1 MPNPFDILQPALEVL
16 TTEGWVLPATG
27 QAVEDQVTPDIEEIY
42 DRATG
47 GNAEVRSIWETR
59 PRLYHPLRPIPRAER
74 HLFRYFL
81 DGSVRTYFI
90 GTVIEHKRS
99 SPVQLAQVGA
109 AVIHREDDG
118 KLHIIQI
125 KRKLVLLLR
134 KEVLSDVLWSHL
146 EEAVRQVP
154 NLELRDTSPN
164 DGYLEAFR
172 VQEER
177 SRGAHKANWA
187 MREVEMELAR
197 SLQRAEEEWLVLD
210 GGLGNEYLNWDG
222 PPLIGVAKS
231 FRRDVYFNLGTG
243 PRSRQLNLYSLLADL
258 QEGHRTCVFPRWPGE
273 SREGKVVFWYV
284 RIRPQRGLDY
294 PLMGVVKV
302 EMPNP
307 SREPVDSDL
316 VDLISGALVAERS
329 VTPYGRDTRWHAH
342 LYPIYVAERVIK
354 NNFYSPLVLKAAI
367 RWPEPGV
374 QTPSGR

>member
-1 MPNPFDILQPALEVL
+1 MPNPLSILNPALEVL
-16 TTEGWVLPATG
+16 ATEGRVLPATG
-27 QAVEDQVTPDIEEIY
+27 QAVEDQATPDIEEVY

-47 GNAEVRSIWETR
+47 GKAEVRSIWETR
-59 PRLYHPLRPIPRAER
+59 RRLYHPVRSIPRIER

-90 GTVIEHKRS
+90 GTVIEHQRS

-109 AVIHREDDG
+109 AAIRREDDG
-118 KLHIIQI
+118 QLHIVRVE
-125 KRKLVLLLR
+125 RKLVLLLQ
-134 KEVLSDVLWSHL
+134 KQNLSDVLWSRL
-146 EEAVRQVP
+146 EAAVRQVP
-154 NLELRDTSPN
+154 NLEVRDTSQD
-164 DGYLEAFR
+164 DGYLEAIR
-172 VQEER
+172 VQEGR

-187 MREVEMELAR
+187 MREVEVEIAK
-197 SLQRAEEEWLVLD
+197 SLERREDEWLVLD
-210 GGLGNEYLNWDG
+210 GGLGNEYLDWDG

-231 FRRDVYFNLGTG
+231 FRRDTLFNLGSG
-243 PRSRQLNLYSLLADL
+243 PRARQLNLYTLLAGL

-329 VTPYGRDTRWHAH
+329 VTPHGRDSRWHAH
-342 LYPIYVAERVIK
+342 LYPIYIAERVIK
-354 NNFYSPLVLKAAI
+354 NHFYSPAVLKAAI
-367 RWPEPGV
+367 RWPEVGIQV
-374 QTPSGR
+374 

>member
-1 MPNPFDILQPALEVL
+1 MSNPFAILRPALEVL
-16 TTEGWVLPATG
+16 ATEGRVLPATG
-27 QAVEDQVTPDIEEIY
+27 QAVDDQATPDIEEIY

-59 PRLYHPLRPIPRAER
+59 RQLYHPLRPVPRTER

-90 GTVIEHKRS
+90 GTVIEHQRS
-99 SPVQLAQVGA
+99 TPVQLAQLGA
-109 AVIHREDDG
+109 AVIHRRDDG
-118 KLHIIQI
+118 RLHTVQT
-125 KRKLVLLLR
+125 KRKLVLFLQR
-134 KEVLSDVLWSHL
+134 EALSDVLWSRL

-154 NLELRDTSPN
+154 DLELRDTSPN
-164 DGYLEAFR
+164 DGYLATIR

-187 MREVEMELAR
+187 MREVEVELAR
-197 SLQRAEEEWLVLD
+197 NLRRTEEEWLVLD
-210 GGLGNEYLNWDG
+210 GGLGNEYLDWDG

-231 FRRDVYFNLGTG
+231 FRRDVHFNLGTG
-243 PRSRQLNLYSLLADL
+243 PRARQLNLYSLLAGL
-258 QEGHRTCVFPRWPGE
+258 QEGHRTCVFPRRPGE
-273 SREGKVVFWYV
+273 SREGKMIFWYV

-294 PLMGVVKV
+294 PLMGVIKV

-307 SREPVDSDL
+307 NREPVDSDL

-329 VTPYGRDTRWHAH
+329 VTQYGRDSRWHAH
-342 LYPIYVAERVIK
+342 LYPIYVAEQVIK

-367 RWPEPGV
+367 RWPELGA
-374 QTPSGR
+374 QT